1 MTRLKDKV
9 ALITGAGAGMG
20 RATALLFAS
29 EGAKV
34 AVTDVDID
42 GGRETVDKIREA
54 GGDARFWELDV
65 SDEAQAEDVIHQVVG
80 SYGKLDILINN
91 AGLTGADKETHE
103 VTEEEWDQV
112 FDVDVKGVFF
122 MTKHAHPHLKRS
134 GKGAIV
140 NFSSI
145 LGLVGSP
152 DLAPYTA
159 AKGAVTL
166 MTKKDAVTYGR
177 DGIRVNSVHPGT
189 ILTPLVQQL
198 ADAEEGY
205 EDRMLAKHPIG
216 YLGEPEDVAAA
227 VLFLASDEARFI
239 TGASLAVDGGYTAQ

>member
-1 MTRLKDKV
+1 MSKLKDKV
-9 ALITGAGAGMG
+9 AIITGAGAGMG
-20 RATALLFAS
+20 RATALLFAE

-34 AVTDVDID
+34 AVTDVDVD
-42 GGRETVDKIREA
+42 GGKETVEKITEA
-54 GGDARFWELDV
+54 GGEAKFWELDV
-65 SDEAQAEDVIHQVVG
+65 SDESNVKDVIDKVA
-80 SYGKLDILINN
+80 SEYGQLDILINN

-103 VTEEEWDQV
+103 VTEEEWDEV

-122 MTKHAHPHLKRS
+122 MTKHAYPHLKKS
-134 GKGAIV
+134 GKAAIV

-189 ILTPLVQQL
+189 ILTPLVKQL

-205 EDRMLAKHPIG
+205 EERMLKQHPIG
-216 YLGEPEDVAAA
+216 YLGEPEDVAYA

-239 TGASLAVDGGYTAQ
+239 TGASLTVDGGYTAQ